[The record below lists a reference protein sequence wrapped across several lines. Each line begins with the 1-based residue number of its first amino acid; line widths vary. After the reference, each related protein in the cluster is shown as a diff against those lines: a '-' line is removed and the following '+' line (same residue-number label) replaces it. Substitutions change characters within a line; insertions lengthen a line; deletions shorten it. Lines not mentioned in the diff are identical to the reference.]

1 MKTAQRKPLT
11 LALSIAFGSLASPLT
26 FAQDLSTTLHQAKL
40 NDPQWASTVHL
51 YKANKESKH
60 IASSG
65 LKPTI
70 TLQAQAV
77 SQDVNYLDE
86 RSVSAAAQAGQQ
98 DSDDRNRTYSASLS
112 QPLFDLSKWHT
123 YQQGKATD
131 SQYDAAFESSQQ
143 AFYMRVVKAY
153 LDVLRAEES
162 LQFREAEKSAIQ
174 RQLEQTEQRFNVGL
188 IANTDVQ
195 EAKAAFDISS
205 VQHII
210 AEQDLA
216 LSLQNLETLTGSPID
231 GVSDLKDDAPI
242 THPTPNNLADWTQTA
257 LNNNPDL
264 LSALH
269 AKAAAGQDYKSKRS
283 GHFPVVSLEGSY
295 SDNHSDADNS
305 LDSRV
310 NQISVAITL
319 PLYTGGATSA
329 SRRQAKELE
338 LKAQDDYNL
347 QKREVIQ
354 NTSNLFRVVNTDA
367 SRVKA
372 QKQSIRSAKAAL
384 RATEAGYDA
393 GTRTVVDVLNAQKT
407 LYGARQD
414 YANAR
419 FDYIFDSLQ
428 LKQTAGVLSEQDI
441 HDINSW
447 LSNDRSE

>member
-1 MKTAQRKPLT
+1 MKSTQSKQR
-11 LALSIAFGSLASPLT
+11 SLAIGVILSSLATPLA
-26 FAQDLSTTLHQAKL
+26 FAQDLSSTLNQAKN
-40 NDPQWASTVHL
+40 NDPQWASTVHA
-51 YKANKESKH
+51 YKANKELKH

-70 TLQAQAV
+70 ALKAQTA
-77 SQDVNYLDE
+77 SQDVNYLNED
-86 RSVSAAAQAGQQ
+86 SVSTEAQAGQQ
-98 DSDDRNRTYSASLS
+98 DSDDRNRTYSATLS

-123 YQQGKATD
+123 HQQGKASD
-131 SQYDAAFESSQQ
+131 SQYDATFESSQQ

-162 LQFREAEKSAIQ
+162 LQFRDAEKSAIK

-195 EAKAAFDISS
+195 EAQAAFDISS

-216 LSLQNLETLTGSPID
+216 LSLQNLETLTGAPINT
-231 GVSDLKDDAPI
+231 VSGLKADAPI
-242 THPTPNNLADWTQTA
+242 SHPTPNNISEWTSTA

-264 LSALH
+264 LASLH
-269 AKAAAGQDYKSKRS
+269 AKAAAQQDYKSKRS
-283 GHFPVVSLEGSY
+283 GHLPVISLEGSY

-305 LDSRV
+305 LDYRT
-310 NQISVAITL
+310 NQVSVAITL
-319 PLYTGGATSA
+319 PLYSGGATSA
-329 SRRQAKELE
+329 YRRQSKELE
-338 LKAQDDYNL
+338 LKALDDYNL

-354 NTSNLFRVVNTDA
+354 NTSNLFRVVNTDV

-372 QKQSIRSAKAAL
+372 QKQSIRSAQAAL
-384 RATEAGYDA
+384 GATEAGYDA

-407 LYGARQD
+407 LYGAKQD

-428 LKQTAGVLSEQDI
+428 LKQTAGVLTEKDI

-447 LSNDRSE
+447 LNTK